1 MIDDRVARLKD
12 QLDRRNARIEA
23 QDQEIRELRLA
34 NSRLTM
40 RETDL
45 NEQIAALRKAL
56 GARR

>member
-1 MIDDRVARLKD
+1 MIDDRISRLKD
-12 QLDRRNARIEA
+12 QLSRRESRIEA

-40 RETDL
+40 RESDL